1 MQIGLSSFWIFC
13 MFSAIG
19 GVTIA
24 LLRDDSK
31 IANDTLH
38 EQEEFF
44 RLIAENG
51 DDFFAVLD
59 LEGHRKYN
67 NRAYSKIFGDIEAL
81 KGTNSFAEIH
91 PDDRDRIKEL
101 FKDTV
106 VSGNGHRAEF
116 RFVLANGEIRYIE
129 SCGGL
134 IKNSRGESTSV
145 VTVSRDITEQKK
157 IEKQILESEER
168 LRLALIA
175 GNQGW
180 FDLNVKTGEIEVSLE
195 YVRMIGYDPKTFHT
209 NFSEWMNSIHPEDR
223 DAVMAAFQEC
233 LATNRQKAMEY
244 RRLSAKGYW
253 IWICSIGR
261 VTEWDANHNPLR
273 MVGTHTN
280 ISKRKRLEEEL
291 MRQAHIDYLTGLNN
305 RGHFM
310 ELAEHELSR
319 SIRYEIPL
327 SILMIDID
335 FFKRVNDSH
344 GHKAGDLVLKKLAEI
359 CRLTLREIDI
369 LGRIG
374 GEEFAIFL
382 PETNKEKALE
392 VAERL
397 RTNIADTKVLPSGG
411 RMPLSFTISVGLTVL
426 NSKEDTLDALL
437 SRADNLLYEAKNSG
451 RNRVC
456 AAL

>member
-1 MQIGLSSFWIFC
+1 
-13 MFSAIG
+13 
-19 GVTIA
+19 
-24 LLRDDSK
+24 
-31 IANDTLH
+31 
-38 EQEEFF
+38 
-44 RLIAENG
+44 
-51 DDFFAVLD
+51 
-59 LEGHRKYN
+59 
-67 NRAYSKIFGDIEAL
+67 
-81 KGTNSFAEIH
+81 
-91 PDDRDRIKEL
+91 
-101 FKDTV
+101 
-106 VSGNGHRAEF
+106 
-116 RFVLANGEIRYIE
+116 
-129 SCGGL
+129 
-134 IKNSRGESTSV
+134 
-145 VTVSRDITEQKK
+145 
-157 IEKQILESEER
+157 
-168 LRLALIA
+168 
-175 GNQGW
+175 
-180 FDLNVKTGEIEVSLE
+180 
-195 YVRMIGYDPKTFHT
+195 
-209 NFSEWMNSIHPEDR
+209 
-223 DAVMAAFQEC
+223 
-233 LATNRQKAMEY
+233 
-244 RRLSAKGYW
+244 
-253 IWICSIGR
+253 
-261 VTEWDANHNPLR
+261 
-273 MVGTHTN
+273 
-280 ISKRKRLEEEL
+280 